1 MHIAKTLVDFM
12 LTWTEY
18 TDNNIILGARHNIIT
33 IVNHHPSF
41 YSP

>member
-18 TDNNIILGARHNIIT
+18 TDNNILGARHNIIT
-33 IVNHHPSF
+33 IVNHRPSF